1 MSRSIF
7 FKEEQELNELRET
20 EQVLLLRQKEY
31 AEIPKKL
38 AMELRERESTM
49 PPLPEIEDRRRR
61 REHENTVSRGEAK
74 NILRDQNRSIMLLF
88 LLMTATGAL
97 VWWGLKL
104 MQG

>member
-1 MSRSIF
+1 MSRTTF
-7 FKEEQELNELRET
+7 FKEDQELHELRAH
-20 EQVLLLRQKEY
+20 EQALLMRQKEY

-38 AMELRERESTM
+38 AMEQRERESTM

-74 NILRDQNRSIMLLF
+74 NILRDQNRSMALLF
-88 LLMTATGAL
+88 LLLTATGAL
-97 VWWGLKL
+97 VWWGLRL